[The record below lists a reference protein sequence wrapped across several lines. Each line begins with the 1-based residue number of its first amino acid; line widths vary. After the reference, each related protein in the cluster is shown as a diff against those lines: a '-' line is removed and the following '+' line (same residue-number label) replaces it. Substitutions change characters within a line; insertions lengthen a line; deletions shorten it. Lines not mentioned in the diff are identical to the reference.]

1 MLAMKKSK
9 SGVIHFLTK
18 KEGGRQHPP
27 TGEVYY
33 ATTYIEQLP
42 QPNWSI
48 IIEFEEPMKAGEY
61 SALCQVRFLVGHV
74 PAYILD
80 ELHELNVYEGAKIVG
95 KIVFD

>member
-33 ATTYIEQLP
+33 ATTYNEQFT
-42 QPNWSI
+42 QPNWSNI
-48 IIEFEEPMKAGEY
+48 IDFE
-61 SALCQVRFLVGHV
+61 
-74 PAYILD
+74 
-80 ELHELNVYEGAKIVG
+80 
-95 KIVFD
+95 

>member
-1 MLAMKKSK
+1 MKKSK

-33 ATTYIEQLP
+33 ATTYIKQLP

-61 SALCQVRFLVGHV
+61 SALCQVRFLVGHA